1 MYVIIHERE
10 MITVY
15 PTSTATSSE
24 MYQYFNLGKFHFTK
38 SCETRYFYD
47 HDNIGAGNNA
57 DLALLTNQIQQCYD
71 PLQALLGVSIFILWF
86 IGIALGVTRMF
97 HNYFHHA

>member
-1 MYVIIHERE
+1 
-10 MITVY
+10 MIQIEY
-15 PTSTATSSE
+15 PTTTATSSE
-24 MYQYFNLGKFHFTK
+24 AFTYFNFGKFHFTK

-47 HDNIGAGNNA
+47 HDNRGVGNNS
-57 DLALLTNQIQQCYD
+57 DIALQMNSITQCYD

-97 HNYFHHA
+97 HNYFHYHA